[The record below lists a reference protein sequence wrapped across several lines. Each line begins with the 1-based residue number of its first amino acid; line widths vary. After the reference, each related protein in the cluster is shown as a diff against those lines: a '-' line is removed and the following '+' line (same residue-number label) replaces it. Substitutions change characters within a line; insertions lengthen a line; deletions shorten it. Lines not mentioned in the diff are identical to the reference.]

1 MAFASAEGAK
11 ESRKAVSA
19 LMGLASAQGILASTT
34 EHFDLTPGVF
44 GKAPLVRAKDGG
56 RVPAPDV
63 LLFNPPQGM
72 VIGVE
77 VEARTLAHSYPGC
90 TFCDFAK
97 LESGVLVDLVAI
109 HYARALQG
117 KDYDAAASWG
127 QRDMEELLQSIWSG
141 RISRIRLSDGST
153 LLVLEPGDLYPLQ
166 QLFDRV
172 SGGSNW

>member
-34 EHFDLTPGVF
+34 EHFDLTPGVS
-44 GKAPLVRAKDGG
+44 GKAPLARVQGG
-56 RVPAPDV
+56 GWVPAPDV
-63 LLFNPPQGM
+63 LLHNQG
-72 VIGVE
+72 VVVGVE
-77 VEARTLAHSYPGC
+77 VEARSRADCYPGC
-90 TFCDFAK
+90 TFFEYAK
-97 LESGVLVDLVAI
+97 LPSGVLVDVVAF
-109 HYARALQG
+109 HYARALRG
-117 KDYDAAASWG
+117 ENYDTASSWG
-127 QRDMEELLQSIWSG
+127 QRDMEELRQAFWSG
-141 RISRIRLSDGST
+141 RISRIRPSDGST